1 LDISADFLNSNITT
15 KQKSSREEIN
25 MTLNFHSSK
34 GCSKYPVGEINGR
47 PVFYQV
53 HVTTVELLE
62 QKRRNNKKQQVP
74 IVIQPTLTMQ
84 SLEQKCAVAKL
95 LARTNSDGSLVF
107 DKDQSAEI
115 WKLFANHSTRAWKLM
130 GTQRPFLRA

>member
-1 LDISADFLNSNITT
+1 
-15 KQKSSREEIN
+15 

-53 HVTTVELLE
+53 HVTTVELLD
-62 QKRRNNKKQQVP
+62 KNG
-74 IVIQPTLTMQ
+74 VIIETASTYCNPADVDNAVLG
-84 SLEQKCAVAKL
+84 QKCAVAKL
-95 LARTNSDGSLVF
+95 LACTNSDGSLVF

-130 GTQRPFLRA
+130 GTQRPFLRT